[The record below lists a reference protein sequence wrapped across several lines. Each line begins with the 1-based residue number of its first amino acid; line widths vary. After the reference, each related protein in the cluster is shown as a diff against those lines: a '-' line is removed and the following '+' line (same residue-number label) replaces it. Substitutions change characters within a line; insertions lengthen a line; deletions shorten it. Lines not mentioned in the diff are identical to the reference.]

1 MQDMIVLRAVLGGM
15 AARYAA
21 ARKDATLFNALA
33 ASLKTMR
40 AAADRDDEKAFFDE
54 HWHFYEV
61 IHAAANEFIFRSW
74 KSLYGLNN
82 IYVRRLGR
90 PFLSLDSILLSHD
103 CFFRLMQAEIG
114 RAHV

>member
-1 MQDMIVLRAVLGGM
+1 
-15 AARYAA
+15 
-21 ARKDATLFNALA
+21 
-33 ASLKTMR
+33 
-40 AAADRDDEKAFFDE
+40 
-54 HWHFYEV
+54 

-103 CFFRLMQAEIG
+103 CFFRLMQAGDPDETEAVVRSQMLLVG
-114 RAHV
+114 FLLLDRTLPQLLPANQRSGERTVVEREGGKER

>member
-54 HWHFYEV
+54 HWHFYAV
-61 IHAAANEFIFRSW
+61 LHAPAKEFIFRSW
-74 KSLYGLNN
+74 KSPYGMKNL
-82 IYVRRLGR
+82 YVRPLGR
-90 PFLSLDSILLSHD
+90 RSPSLYSILLNH
-103 CFFRLMQAEIG
+103 A
-114 RAHV
+114 